1 MKMIKKVILLTLCV
15 VLMIVAFREWR
26 GYFNYFRYRS
36 ERIQVKSIESGFIGL
51 EEKLKRATVLSN
63 NPLFEKRLA
72 RLYLERAF
80 GEIQFGSAESRE
92 DYLDLMWESLVRLI
106 QKNPVDAFAYY
117 EMGKCYLLYNFPL
130 VTYFDKA
137 KLYFQKALEL
147 KPSDAFLNSNILY
160 IYLTQWDLLDDEGKG
175 FVFKRIGEM
184 SKKSSRFVSRLRS
197 LWRKEA
203 GSPERLKEM
212 LSQNQESWKNISK
225 YF

>member
-1 MKMIKKVILLTLCV
+1 MIKKASILILGV
-15 VLMIVAFREWR
+15 VFLIVAAKEWR
-26 GYFNYFRYRS
+26 GYHHYFKYKS
-36 ERIQVKSIESGFIGL
+36 ERTQVKSIESGFTGL
-51 EEKLKRATVLSN
+51 EERLKRATKLSN
-63 NPLFEKRLA
+63 NPFFEEKLA

-80 GEIQFGSAESRE
+80 GEIQFGTEESRE
-92 DYLDLMWESLVRLI
+92 DYLDLLWESLIRHI

-160 IYLTQWDLLDDEGKG
+160 IYLTQWDLLDDDGKG
-175 FVFKRIGEM
+175 FVFERIGEM
-184 SKKSSRFVSRLRS
+184 QKKSSSFVSRLRR

-203 GSPERLKEM
+203 GNPERLKEM
-212 LSQNQESWKNISK
+212 LSQNQELWKNISK